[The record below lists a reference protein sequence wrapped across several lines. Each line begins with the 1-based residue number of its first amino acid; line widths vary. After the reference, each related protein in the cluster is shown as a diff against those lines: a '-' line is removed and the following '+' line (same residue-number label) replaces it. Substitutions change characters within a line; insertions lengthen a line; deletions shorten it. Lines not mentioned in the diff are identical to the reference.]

1 MGVMVGFS
9 IMKVLFILVLA
20 LSFCASAFAQADFQ
34 EMLDAARAFD
44 QAAADK
50 GTKPAYLEFLAD
62 DSTIFRPGAVNGKE
76 FWNSRKDSAAER
88 LVRNISYTD
97 IAANG
102 LLGYTT
108 GSWQL
113 YPNGQKNPATKF
125 GQYVTVWE
133 KRGDKF
139 RATLDIVI
147 THDQMPISDTKA
159 ILPTNGIKD
168 MNERGWSPADA
179 SMNFLRASMTNEELS
194 GAYKKFAADD
204 VRLLR
209 DREPPIIGKKRVVEE
224 TRHYKSV
231 SFPRKVALFQSA
243 DMAYTWN
250 PCKFENSNEGTEEG
264 NCLHIWKLRDKK
276 WWIVLGVFAPI
287 ANEMKPQLKTKYKG
301 KDTKQ

>member
-1 MGVMVGFS
+1 
-9 IMKVLFILVLA
+9 MKIFLISVLA
-20 LSFCASAFAQADFQ
+20 LSFCARALAQSDYQ
-34 EMLDAARAFD
+34 EMLDAERAFN

-50 GTKPAYLEFLAD
+50 GTKPAYLAFLSD
-62 DSTIFRPGAVNGKE
+62 DSTVFRPGAVNGKE
-76 FWNSRKDSAAER
+76 FWNFRKDSATER
-88 LVRNISYTD
+88 LVRYISYTD

-108 GSWQL
+108 GGWQL
-113 YPNGQKNPATKF
+113 YPDGQKKPATKF

-133 KRGDKF
+133 KRNGKF
-139 RATLDIVI
+139 LATLDIVV
-147 THDQMPISDTKA
+147 THDQMSMSDAKQ
-159 ILPTNGIKD
+159 IMPTDETKD

-194 GAYKKFAADD
+194 GAYKKFAAED

-224 TRHYKSV
+224 TKHYKSV
-231 SFPRKVALFQSA
+231 AFPQKVALFQSA

-250 PCKFENSNEGTEEG
+250 PCKFENSNEGFEEG
-264 NCLHIWKLRDKK
+264 TCLHIWKLRDKK
-276 WWIVLGVFAPI
+276 WWIVLGVFAPT

-301 KDTKQ
+301 KNPKQ